1 MKRLLITLTLTCL
14 LPLCADAQWYLFP
27 GNKKKQS
34 NTKEQA
40 KETVIPTT
48 PETAPA
54 DTMLAMTDSV
64 SIEEMFV
71 FDRPATIQVS
81 LILPLQA
88 NSEKPSGSFLEMY
101 SGALMAL
108 KDLGNEGIKVR
119 LKVIDSSSSDLEGDP
134 GLIQDS
140 DVIIGPVSYN
150 NILKTLPHCERH
162 QMLVSPLEP
171 RSAALADS
179 CNVIQAP
186 SPWTSQIDDMI
197 CWLEEEIQPGDEVI
211 VLQDNSQNGFG
222 NQGRRVI
229 DQLEQ
234 KNIRYRISSSLEGLN
249 IEDNITYR
257 LLIASDSDAFITR
270 SVRSIGISAELKKQV
285 ILYTTSR
292 VRNCVDSNVNDL
304 YNANTRLTAAYHIDY
319 NDEAVKQFVLAY
331 RAVFKSEPGSFAFQG
346 YDTMKYFVRMCDEYG
361 RRWHKK
367 LPEKSERGL
376 QSDFEFSKE
385 EGNGH
390 ANIAVRRVIYNKDLT
405 TTLL

>member
-150 NILKTLPHCERH
+150 NIL
-162 QMLVSPLEP
+162 
-171 RSAALADS
+171 
-179 CNVIQAP
+179 
-186 SPWTSQIDDMI
+186 
-197 CWLEEEIQPGDEVI
+197 
-211 VLQDNSQNGFG
+211 
-222 NQGRRVI
+222 
-229 DQLEQ
+229 
-234 KNIRYRISSSLEGLN
+234 
-249 IEDNITYR
+249 
-257 LLIASDSDAFITR
+257 
-270 SVRSIGISAELKKQV
+270 
-285 ILYTTSR
+285 
-292 VRNCVDSNVNDL
+292 
-304 YNANTRLTAAYHIDY
+304 
-319 NDEAVKQFVLAY
+319 
-331 RAVFKSEPGSFAFQG
+331 
-346 YDTMKYFVRMCDEYG
+346 
-361 RRWHKK
+361 
-367 LPEKSERGL
+367 
-376 QSDFEFSKE
+376 
-385 EGNGH
+385 
-390 ANIAVRRVIYNKDLT
+390 
-405 TTLL
+405 